1 MFKHKVFISYAS
13 EDAEIAQRLYDDLK
27 NAGVELWLNRES
39 ITPGR
44 DWKLEIDKALKESTI
59 FLALISSK
67 STTKEGFT
75 QRELKRAL
83 DVLDEKPEG
92 DVFIIPIR
100 VDDCPIF
107 VRLQNYQWVD
117 LFPSYSDGLEK
128 LLSVLK
134 PDFAVNSQ
142 ETWERHDGNINDD
155 NINVTNFDFDFEPK
169 KETTLWQKV
178 ISSFQIVR
186 EKSVNVLK
194 PYFTKKPQQTQ
205 GIDNDKENAANTKK
219 EKPLWR
225 KIISSFRIVTV
236 ALLLIIIFLSI
247 FLIVLVIIAPP
258 LFCNG
263 ICLGVII
270 LLILIFALI
279 FGADF
284 KKQQLKESDLQS

>member
-117 LFPSYSDGLEK
+117 LFPSYCLTK
-128 LLSVLK
+128 RA
-134 PDFAVNSQ
+134 PDVWDS
-142 ETWERHDGNINDD
+142 
-155 NINVTNFDFDFEPK
+155 
-169 KETTLWQKV
+169 
-178 ISSFQIVR
+178 
-186 EKSVNVLK
+186 
-194 PYFTKKPQQTQ
+194 
-205 GIDNDKENAANTKK
+205 AAF
-219 EKPLWR
+219 
-225 KIISSFRIVTV
+225 S
-236 ALLLIIIFLSI
+236 SI
-247 FLIVLVIIAPP
+247 FLASS
-258 LFCNG
+258 FSCSQ
-263 ICLGVII
+263 
-270 LLILIFALI
+270 ALSTPAHTQVTQTV
-279 FGADF
+279 GPNKACT
-284 KKQQLKESDLQS
+284 